1 MAVHI
6 QAIKALAPAD
16 YLLIERE
23 HALLE
28 NFLHDLRA
36 ACACSNL
43 DNTQNHKRCDH
54 EMQASCQGRL
64 PSFLYYLIELAANHF
79 EHEEA
84 IMLSRPH
91 VTENYA
97 YFRIHQQAH
106 VEIMR
111 KLDALVDE
119 CFALDSNDNP
129 AEVYIRFYERLS
141 NIFEE
146 HDQAFDDPFIFSTKK
161 TGTD

>member
-28 NFLHDLRA
+28 NFLHDLRS

-43 DNTQNHKRCDH
+43 DNTPDCKRCDH
-54 EMQASCQGRL
+54 EMQASCKGRL

-91 VTENYA
+91 VTESYE

-111 KLDALVDE
+111 KLNALVDE
-119 CFALDSNDNP
+119 CFTLDNDHNP
-129 AEVYIRFYERLS
+129 AEVYIRFYEQLS
-141 NIFEE
+141 AIFEE
-146 HDQAFDDPFIFSTKK
+146 HDQAFDDPFILSTQH
-161 TGTD
+161 

>member
-16 YLLIERE
+16 YLLIEKE

-28 NFLHDLRA
+28 NFLHDLRY

-43 DNTQNHKRCDH
+43 DKTPDCKRCDF
-54 EMQASCQGRL
+54 EMQSSCQGRL
-64 PSFLYYLIELAANHF
+64 PSFLYNLIELAANQF

-91 VTENYA
+91 VSENDE
-97 YFRIHQQAH
+97 YFRAHQQAH
-106 VEIMR
+106 VAIMHQ
-111 KLDALVDE
+111 LNALVDE
-119 CFALDSNDNP
+119 CLSLGNDHNP
-129 AEVYIRFYERLS
+129 AEVYIRLCNQLS
-141 NIFEE
+141 SIFAA
-146 HDQAFDDPFIFSTKK
+146 HDQAFDDPFILSTKK
-161 TGTD
+161 

>member
-23 HALLE
+23 HVLLK
-28 NFLHDLRA
+28 NFLSDLRK

-43 DNTQNHKRCDH
+43 DTMPDCKRCDH
-54 EMQASCQGRL
+54 EMQTSCQGRL
-64 PSFLYYLIELAANHF
+64 PSFLHYLIELATNHF

-91 VTENYA
+91 VTEDYE
-97 YFRIHQQAH
+97 YFRIHQRAH
-106 VEIMR
+106 VEIMQ
-111 KLDALVDE
+111 KLSALVDE
-119 CFALDSNDNP
+119 CFALDEDDNP
-129 AEVYIRFYERLS
+129 AEVYIRFYEQLS
-141 NIFEE
+141 AIFEE
-146 HDQAFDDPFIFSTKK
+146 HDQAFDDPFILSTKN
-161 TGTD
+161 